1 MASSYKNLNPQSIG
15 DLSVKEMKKAYS
27 ELRSIARK
35 RADRLEAAG
44 FQATRFD
51 PVANVDPD
59 DLEYE
64 LARVAAY
71 LRSPGS
77 RVITARKEKEQIT
90 LVARG
95 YNIEDFD
102 KFGDFMDEIR
112 YRFKGRHLDDSDPYV
127 QIYDA
132 AEKRNMSAKTLQ
144 REFGKYMNYVKSAE
158 AFKEVIE
165 KAPMSTGDHSYLT
178 ADNLRKLLKERDI
191 DAIYQ
196 REKET
201 EREQRLAEKN
211 RIAAERRKAKGK
223 SGKKK

>member
-1 MASSYKNLNPQSIG
+1 MPSIYKNLNPQSIG
-15 DLSVKEMKKAYS
+15 DLSVKEMRRAYS

-44 FQATRFD
+44 FQSTRFD

-90 LVARG
+90 LAARG
-95 YNIEDFD
+95 YNITDFNA
-102 KFGDFMDEIR
+102 FGDFMDEIR
-112 YRFKGRHLDDSDPYV
+112 YRFKGRHMDDSDPYV

-132 AEKRNMSAKTLQ
+132 AEKRNMSVKTLQ
-144 REFGKYMNYVKSAE
+144 REFGKYMNYAKTAE
-158 AFKEVIE
+158 IFKETLE
-165 KAPMSTGDHSYLT
+165 NAPLSTGNHAYLT
-178 ADNLRKLLKERDI
+178 ANNLRTLLSERNI
-191 DAIYQ
+191 DAIY
-196 REKET
+196 KEQLAT
-201 EREQRLAEKN
+201 ERGGRSSK
-211 RIAAERRKAKGK
+211 RGKAKGQ
-223 SGKKK
+223 SRKKK